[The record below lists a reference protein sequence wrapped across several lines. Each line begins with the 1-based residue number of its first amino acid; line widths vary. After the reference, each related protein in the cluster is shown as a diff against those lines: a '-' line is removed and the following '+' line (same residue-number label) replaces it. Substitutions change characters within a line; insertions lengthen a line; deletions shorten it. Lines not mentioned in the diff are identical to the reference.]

1 MTPAKLRT
9 LGRAVTPIEA
19 GDPRLRELDELAHLL
34 DSRWRI
40 PGLGIRFGVDAVA
53 GLVPGAGDLAAGA
66 VSAYVIYK
74 AAKLGAP
81 GHVVARMAG
90 NVALDTLVGSVPV
103 LGSVFDLF
111 FKANNRNVALLRRHL
126 EEKSSR
132 PDFR

>member
-1 MTPAKLRT
+1 MTPAKART
-9 LGRAVTPIEA
+9 PGRAVAPAVA
-19 GDPRLRELDELAHLL
+19 GDERMRELDELAHLL

-40 PGLGIRFGVDAVA
+40 PGLGLRFGVDAVA
-53 GLVPGAGDLAAGA
+53 GLVPGAGDLASGA

-81 GHVVARMAG
+81 SHVVARMAG
-90 NVALDTLVGSVPV
+90 NVALDTLVGSVPL

-126 EEKSSR
+126 EENR
-132 PDFR
+132 GLR